1 MHLATFLSILLF
13 QAPNAGPAAATGGGG
28 AGPAEAAA
36 QGGMPCAV
44 QGGLMAVMLLVMYF
58 VMIRPENKRRQEA
71 EDMLKS
77 LRKGA
82 RVRTT
87 GGILGEIVSIDER
100 EAVLEVSPKV
110 RINVLRGNIAGM
122 EGAPTATQSVK
133 SEDPAKKTDEKAAEK
148 S

>member
-1 MHLATFLSILLF
+1 
-13 QAPNAGPAAATGGGG
+13 
-28 AGPAEAAA
+28 
-36 QGGMPCAV
+36 
-44 QGGLMAVMLLVMYF
+44 MAVMMLVMYF

-82 RVRTT
+82 KVRTT

-100 EAVLEVSPKV
+100 EAVLQVADKV
-110 RINVLRGNIAGM
+110 RINVLRGNIVGI
-122 EGAPTATQSVK
+122 EGVK
-133 SEDPAKKTDEKAAEK
+133 PEEKKADEKKPEEKAADK

>member
-58 VMIRPENKRRQEA
+58 VMIRPENRRRQEA

-110 RINVLRGNIAGM
+110 RINVLRSNIAGI
-122 EGAPTATQSVK
+122 EGAAPVK
-133 SEDPAKKTDEKAAEK
+133 SEEPAKKTDEKAAEK

>member
-1 MHLATFLSILLF
+1 MHLATFLTILLF
-13 QAPNAGPAAATGGGG
+13 QAPNAGPAAATGG

-58 VMIRPENKRRQEA
+58 VMIRPENKRRQEV
-71 EDMLKS
+71 EDTQKA

-82 RVRTT
+82 KVRTT

-110 RINVLRGNIAGM
+110 RINVLRGNIAGL
-122 EGAPTATQSVK
+122 EGA
-133 SEDPAKKTDEKAAEK
+133 AKPEEKKADEKAAEK
-148 S
+148 AAEKS